1 MELNS
6 LGSIDIKWGGGRG
19 GGWRRR
25 RRRRRREEKQKLN
38 KEKLSNIEHI

>member
-6 LGSIDIKWGGGRG
+6 LGSIDIKWGGGREG
-19 GGWRRR
+19 VEEEVEEEEEE
-25 RRRRRREEKQKLN
+25 EEKQKLN

>member
-19 GGWRRR
+19 AMEKKD
-25 RRRRRREEKQKLN
+25 EEKER
-38 KEKLSNIEHI
+38 KEFSGNLIA